1 MSQGIEQGT
10 GAGVA
15 EQAKRS
21 GCLKRGC
28 GCGAFFLGAIVV
40 LLAFAPRLAGGL
52 VAGLMEREFDELQGG
67 SLEIPTTALAWTE
80 RQRVEGVRLLD
91 PQAREVARL
100 SVELPSIADLVE
112 AFSKVTNGG
121 VIDLGTYR
129 VSIEGDVVVDESGKS
144 NLEAALAPK
153 RAYREGDVVVIEVP
167 GPSDER
173 RQKRDAEDFLK
184 RATLTLELD
193 CPRLTYTDPRLAVEG
208 NRVAL
213 HGVRG
218 ALKLLEGGSVSL
230 TVEGEQ
236 ECETRGSFSLEA
248 GAAGF
253 SAERELL
260 PSTWQARLA
269 ASNLSGA
276 LVDRLSGQEGEV
288 GSLLG
293 ESFTVEAAA
302 TGAFDEPERADFEL
316 RSDALRLAATGALAD
331 GRFALAEKSTVL
343 ELDPRVAA
351 ERVRAWSERMLPEGM
366 AVEVPDEGV
375 RVELREL
382 AFEVPV
388 ASDDPLRDARLALDL
403 AIGAFSVRDPLQQ
416 GSAEVLP
423 LTGFELSARLVP
435 GEAPEVRVA
444 TGFAD
449 QPGSAFTVVAK
460 AKEALTTAAL
470 EAGAE
475 AIPLEVSITAE
486 GIPVDRLR
494 RLSGQEE
501 AWEEL
506 LGGRLALRVDLT
518 VAGSAPLPLEL
529 TAKSDHA
536 DLLLEGVLEPDRRLH
551 LTGDGLTAS
560 LRVPKMVFADLAREY
575 VPEGRVL
582 SSRQAELPI
591 DLRIESLDVDLAKL
605 QESRSLAGAS
615 LRLDLGLGAVDYTEE
630 LLAKGG
636 QQLALEKSRLS
647 AELRADGRLTAKLS
661 STLND
666 SESGSLEVDVTCA
679 RGAELL
685 GGGDPAE
692 IPLALEA
699 KAVDFPTR
707 IVDLY
712 TDQDGLLV
720 DVLGPRLSV
729 TAQSDALTTAGGPI
743 VAHASSDL
751 GTFDWK
757 GTYREGVIESG
768 EGGRLEVSAG
778 LSPLFSQR
786 VVGPL
791 VPLLVDLKKGDAAP
805 VLLHGTDLRLPLDGD
820 LSGLDG
826 KLRLELGEISCALLP
841 GLVTELPGLASK
853 VRQSTWI
860 EPIDLSIVKGVVRY
874 DRLPVKID
882 GRAMVFAG
890 GYDLASGALDLSTD
904 VKLADLGGEAGQ
916 LLKSVRKALG
926 DDYAVPLRL
935 GGTVKSPRVSL
946 APGFLEQAVQDAGKK
961 AVEDE
966 LEKHL
971 KKGLKDLLGG

>member
-10 GAGVA
+10 SAGVA
-15 EQAKRS
+15 EPVKRG
-21 GCLKRGC
+21 GCLKKGC
-28 GCGAFFLGAIVV
+28 GCGAFFLGATVV

-52 VAGLMEREFDELQGG
+52 VAEVMEDEFDELQGG

-100 SVELPSIADLVE
+100 SVEVPSIADLVE

-129 VSIEGDVVVDESGKS
+129 VSVEGDVVVDENGRS

-153 RAYREGDVVVIEVP
+153 RKAPEGIDVIIIEGPRDQHRRE
-167 GPSDER
+167 
-173 RQKRDAEDFLK
+173 RDAEDFLK
-184 RATLTLELD
+184 RAKLTLELD

-213 HGVRG
+213 HAVRG
-218 ALKLLEGGSVSL
+218 ELRLVEGGSVSL
-230 TVEGEQ
+230 EVHGEQ

-253 SAERELL
+253 SAEHELL
-260 PSTWQARLA
+260 PSTWQVRLA
-269 ASNLSGA
+269 AESLSGA
-276 LVDRLSGQEGEV
+276 LVDRLSDLQGEV

-302 TGAFDEPERADFEL
+302 TGAFDEPERADFQL
-316 RSDALRLAATGALAD
+316 RSDALRLAASGALSE
-331 GRFALAEKSTVL
+331 GRFALVEKATVL
-343 ELDPRVAA
+343 ELDPEVAA
-351 ERVRAWSERMLPEGM
+351 ERVRTWSARVLPEGM
-366 AVEVPDEGV
+366 AIVVPDEGLPL
-375 RVELREL
+375 ELREL
-382 AFEVPV
+382 TFEVPL
-388 ASDDPLRDARLALDL
+388 ASDDPLRDARLGLDL
-403 AIGAFSVRDPLQQ
+403 AVGAFSVRDPFQK

-423 LTGFELSARLVP
+423 LAGVELSAHLAP
-435 GEAPEVRVA
+435 GVAPEVRVA
-444 TGFAD
+444 TGFVD
-449 QPGSAFTVVAK
+449 QPGSAVVLTAK
-460 AKEALTTAAL
+460 AKEALTTASV
-470 EAGAE
+470 EAGAG
-475 AIPLEVSITAE
+475 AIPLAVTVAAE

-494 RLSGQEE
+494 RLAGEEE

-506 LGGRLALRVDLT
+506 VGGRVALTAETT
-518 VAGSAPLPLEL
+518 VAQGAPLPLEL
-529 TAKSDHA
+529 TVRSDHA
-536 DLLLEGVLEPDRRLH
+536 ELVLAGVLEHDQRLH
-551 LTGDGLTAS
+551 LTGDGLTGA
-560 LRVPKMVFADLAREY
+560 LRVPKPVFADLAREY

-582 SSRQAELPI
+582 SSREAELPI
-591 DLRIESLDVDLAKL
+591 GLRIEALDIDLAKL
-605 QESRSLAGAS
+605 QETRSLAGAS
-615 LRLDLGLGAVDYTEE
+615 LRFGLELGAVDYTEE

-636 QQLALEKSRLS
+636 QQLALETSTLS
-647 AELRADGRLTAKLS
+647 AELEADGQLVAKLTS
-661 STLND
+661 KLND
-666 SESGSLEVDVTCA
+666 SATGSLEVDVTCA

-685 GGGDPAE
+685 GGGDPAA

-699 KAVDFPTR
+699 KAKDFPTK

-712 TDQDGLLV
+712 TGQDGLLV
-720 DVLGPRLSV
+720 DVLGPRLQV
-729 TAQSDALTTAGGPI
+729 TARSDALTTAGGPV

-757 GTYREGVIESG
+757 GTYRDGVIESG
-768 EGGRLEVSAG
+768 EGGRLEVTAG

-791 VPLLVDLKKGDAAP
+791 VPLLVDVKKGDAAP

-826 KLRLELGEISCALLP
+826 KLRLELGQITCALLP
-841 GLVTELPGLASK
+841 GLAAELPGLASK
-853 VRQSTWI
+853 VWQETWI
-860 EPIDLSIVKGVVRY
+860 EPIDLSLVKGVVRY

-882 GRAMVFAG
+882 GRPIVFAG

-904 VKLADLGGEAGQ
+904 VRLGDLGGEAGK
-916 LLKSVRKALG
+916 LLQSVRKALG
-926 DDYAVPLRL
+926 EDYAVPLRL